1 MTRDELLRILLE
13 SDPIQGTAGVPV
25 LTEEQFKFNNDSGIP
40 GVEAL
45 KKLVFK
51 KMDDAGLAP
60 VTILKD
66 VNVVIE
72 DQAKALEP

>member
-13 SDPIQGTAGVPV
+13 SDPIQGTDGVPE
-25 LTEEQFKFNNDSGIP
+25 LTEEQLKFNNDSGIP
-40 GVEAL
+40 VVEAL

>member
-13 SDPIQGTAGVPV
+13 SDPIQGTDGVPA
-25 LTEEQFKFNNDSGIP
+25 LTEEQLKFNNDSGIP
-40 GVEAL
+40 VVEAL

-51 KMDDAGLAP
+51 KMDDAGLAA
-60 VTILKD
+60 VTILKE